1 MGMCTRLCAHTN
13 RGIPPGST
21 FLLIGRGR
29 VRTGGAELPLRG
41 LLGNSEGSGQ
51 KEGWGFGPQPF
62 ALSFRYSTLVV
73 GSALMVVSSTLGTL
87 AQEVMIAATFSVL
100 R

>member
-1 MGMCTRLCAHTN
+1 VLPLFTLLPR
-13 RGIPPGST
+13 RGIFSATPRI
-21 FLLIGRGR
+21 L
-29 VRTGGAELPLRG
+29 A
-41 LLGNSEGSGQ
+41 
-51 KEGWGFGPQPF
+51 KEGWGFDPQPF

-73 GSALMVVSSTLGTL
+73 GSALMVFSSTLGTL